1 MNELVNAIKKE
12 NGPLNNDT
20 SKSES
25 IFTHD
30 TTTRFSS
37 NPAVLNIKTELFLQ
51 GGRKR
56 PSSSGSLRAN
66 KSKTFTYV
74 LLSGDTCNVHK
85 CHTPFIMYDVLYFRT
100 NRL

>member
-30 TTTRFSS
+30 TKTRFSS
-37 NPAVLNIKTELFLQ
+37 NPAMNIKTELFLQ

-56 PSSSGSLRAN
+56 PSSSGSLRAL
-66 KSKTFTYV
+66 TFTYV

-85 CHTPFIMYDVLYFRT
+85 CHTPLIMYDVLYFRT